1 VSKPYNLHY
10 QGDECE
16 AIIGSNR
23 FTTRDRGYGTFMVP
37 LSIDGV
43 AVLAFTLQ
51 DGHLLLN
58 LLAYD
63 EHNRLVL
70 VIKNN
75 ELVYSISP
83 WDIQLVGR
91 NLTIREAPRQFLLDI
106 VFRPEYAFLVNS
118 AAFLGC
124 NTAVDCP
131 FGLLFG
137 PHSTHIG
144 AVLRMGN
151 LNRYRYD
158 RREAFRSARRLASK
172 VTLPYG
178 MSFREFHLSETRDL
192 FRASGGL
199 L

>member
-1 VSKPYNLHY
+1 
-10 QGDECE
+10 
-16 AIIGSNR
+16 
-23 FTTRDRGYGTFMVP
+23 MVP

-118 AAFLGC
+118 AGFSEVIQRLI
-124 NTAVDCP
+124 V
-131 FGLLFG
+131 
-137 PHSTHIG
+137 
-144 AVLRMGN
+144 
-151 LNRYRYD
+151 
-158 RREAFRSARRLASK
+158 RSACSSARTQH
-172 VTLPYG
+172 TLV
-178 MSFREFHLSETRDL
+178 LC
-192 FRASGGL
+192 
-199 L
+199 